1 MLGNQSEAPE
11 SARKLLCYKY
21 AYPLEYL
28 ALLKQNPRYRLY
40 FLSHICQHIGDWYI
54 RIASLLAM
62 DRLAPNSATAI
73 SILVLVK
80 VGPHAL
86 LPSLGG
92 ALADSL
98 DRRKVMMALDLTGA
112 FVTLG
117 FMVAIE
123 TNSLVF
129 FYIVAA
135 LRATVHSLYEP
146 TTKALVPMIVGDH
159 EDLKRAMTLNGLAW
173 AFLMAIGGVV
183 AGDTSSYIG
192 LQACFAFDSLTYF
205 ISACVL
211 YFLHGNYK
219 VPNDGQTLAG
229 NNDPSDVVKSKTM
242 RGILLSISRPFV
254 AFTRMTIEVIK
265 YLWRSG
271 FGVVVLLKSTGS
283 IIWGA
288 TDVLNMEYAHV
299 PDDEAATS
307 ERLGI
312 MFSCLG
318 AGCLVGPVC
327 ANFFTDPDRPATL
340 QLVCI
345 GAIAFM
351 MSSWIGYSQAASFSV
366 ICFFSFVRGCGSSVI
381 WVNSSLLLQR
391 LSVPEMLGRVLALEF
406 AFMMFFESVIAY
418 ATGILV
424 DKGITKHEISTA
436 VAAIAAGFFLVW
448 STYHLFG
455 RGAARKEFNQPPPEV
470 RVDKV
475 AKVVF
480 A

>member
-1 MLGNQSEAPE
+1 MGSPNEPADSGK
-11 SARKLLCYKY
+11 KLPVACCR
-21 AYPLEYL
+21 YPLEYL

-54 RIASLLAM
+54 RIASLLAL
-62 DRLAPNSATAI
+62 DRLAPDSATAI
-73 SILVLVK
+73 SLLVLVK
-80 VGPHAL
+80 LGPHVL
-86 LPSLGG
+86 FPSLGG

-98 DRRKVMMALDLTGA
+98 DRRKVMMTLDLLGA
-112 FVTLG
+112 FVTFG
-117 FMVAIE
+117 FMIAIE
-123 TNSLVF
+123 TNSLVL
-129 FYIVAA
+129 FYISAA

-146 TTKALVPMIVGDH
+146 TTKALVPMIVADH

-173 AFLMAIGGVV
+173 AFLMAIGGLV
-183 AGDTSSYIG
+183 AGATSSYIG

-205 ISACVL
+205 ISAFVL
-211 YFLHGNYK
+211 CLLRGNYK
-219 VPNDGQTLAG
+219 VPNDGQSLSQK
-229 NNDPSDVVKSKTM
+229 NDPSDVVKTKTV
-242 RGILLSISRPFV
+242 RGVLLSMTRPVV
-254 AFTRMTIEVIK
+254 AFTRMTCEVIK

-271 FGVVVLLKSTGS
+271 FGLVVFLKSTGS
-283 IIWGA
+283 IIWGP

-307 ERLGI
+307 ERLGV

-318 AGCLVGPVC
+318 AGCLVGPMF
-327 ANFFTDPDRPATL
+327 ANFFTDPDRPASL

-351 MSSWIGYSQAASFSV
+351 MSGWIGFSETSSFSL

-406 AFMMFFESVIAY
+406 AFMMLFESIIAY

-436 VAAIAAGFFLVW
+436 VAGIAAGFFLFW
-448 STYHLFG
+448 TTYHMFG
-455 RGAARKEFNQPPPEV
+455 KGAARKEFNQPSLEV
-470 RVDKV
+470 RVD
-475 AKVVF
+475 AMANVVF